1 MIAHMRANLVLI
13 VLSLVICSVLYPL
26 ALLGVGQGLFPTKA
40 SGSLVVRDGKPVGSG
55 LIAQEFKGDEWFQ
68 SRPSAAGY
76 NAAASGGSNWG
87 ANNPKLRDR
96 VAGQL
101 GGSARYKSGTRTS
114 SVQQDIET
122 WFAADPAR
130 LAAWVKSYPGAAAN
144 WLADAANAK
153 AVEAWAVANPGDGDF
168 FERYAAKYPGTF
180 PTVEKDAIVPAR
192 TGAAIQ
198 AAFFESWLVAEPTR
212 LAELEPAPADA
223 ATASGSGLDPHIT
236 LANARGQAD
245 RVVVAWA
252 AKTKK
257 PAAEVRAAVETAL
270 TKASFSPLLGLAG
283 GEPLVNVLEV
293 NLELA
298 DLLAP

>member
-1 MIAHMRANLVLI
+1 MFAHIRANLALI
-13 VLSLVICSVLYPL
+13 VLTLLVCSVLYPL

-40 SGSLVVRDGKPVGSG
+40 SGSLVARGSAPVGSR

-101 GGSARYKSGTRTS
+101 GGSARYRSGARTTT
-114 SVQQDIET
+114 VQQDIEA
-122 WFAADPAR
+122 WFAADPGR

-153 AVEAWAVANPGDGDF
+153 TVEAWLAANPGDGDF
-168 FERYAAKYPGTF
+168 FERCAAKYPGTF

-192 TGAAIQ
+192 TGPAIH
-198 AAFFESWLVAEPTR
+198 ATFFESWLVAEPAR
-212 LAELEPAPADA
+212 LAELEPVPADA

-236 LANARGQAD
+236 LANARGQVD
-245 RVVVAWA
+245 RVVAAWA
-252 AKTKK
+252 VKAKK
-257 PAAEVRAAVETAL
+257 PAAEVRAAVEAAL
-270 TKASFSPLLGLAG
+270 ARASFSPLLGLAG
-283 GEPLVNVLEV
+283 GEPLVNVLDV

-298 DLLAP
+298 GLFTP